1 MIAPIAWRTPPRH
14 YGPWE
19 LVTSMLTEALVARGI
34 DVTLF
39 ATRDS
44 LTAARLDGVVPAPYC
59 EDPAIDA
66 KVWEFRHLAHVF
78 GQADRFDL
86 IHNQADF
93 PAHAFS
99 GLVDTPM
106 VTTIH
111 GFSSDRILP
120 MYKPFE
126 RRIHYV
132 AISEADRHPD
142 LHYAATIHHGI
153 DPADFPLD
161 PVGGEDLLYFG
172 RIHPDK
178 GTAEAIAVARAVG
191 RRLHIYGLVQDEGYH
206 AREVLPYVD
215 GERVIYHGTVGGAAR
230 RRALGQAHA
239 LLHLINFDEPF
250 GLSVIEAMAC
260 GTPVIAV
267 RRGSMAEII
276 EDGRTG
282 FLVNSPGEA
291 IAAVSRIA
299 TIDRAATSR
308 AVADR
313 FSVDRMA
320 DDYLALYRRVIA
332 PDHTT
337 AGTITNPSGGAGSSS
352 SESVAAVAPAAAARC
367 ASSAAVLT
375 AAALASDAAVTVI
388 TGGAAA
394 GLSPKIAVSD
404 K

>member
-1 MIAPIAWRTPPRH
+1 MRIAMIAPIAWRTPPRH

-19 LVTSMLTEALVARGI
+19 LVTSMLTEALVARGV

-39 ATRDS
+39 ATQDS
-44 LTAARLDGVVPAPYC
+44 VTAGKLDGVVPAAYS
-59 EDPAIDA
+59 EDPSIDA
-66 KVWEFRHLAHVF
+66 KVWEYRHLAHVF
-78 GQADRFDL
+78 SQADRFDL

-126 RRIHYV
+126 RRIAYV

-142 LHYAATIHHGI
+142 LRYAATIHHGI

-178 GTAEAIAVARAVG
+178 GTAEAIATARGVG
-191 RRLHIYGLVQDEGYH
+191 RRLHIYGVIQDEGYH
-206 AREVLPYVD
+206 AREVLPHVD
-215 GERVIYHGTVGGAAR
+215 GDRVIYHGAVGGEAR
-230 RRALGQAHA
+230 RRALAQVYA

-282 FLVNSPGEA
+282 FLVTSVDEA
-291 IAAVSRIA
+291 VAAVGRIA
-299 TIDRAATSR
+299 TIDRATTSR
-308 AVADR
+308 AVAER
-313 FSVDRMA
+313 FSVGRMA
-320 DDYLALYRRVIA
+320 EDYLDLYRRLIA
-332 PDHTT
+332 ERSGSGRNDHQSV
-337 AGTITNPSGGAGSSS
+337 GRLD
-352 SESVAAVAPAAAARC
+352 VAAV
-367 ASSAAVLT
+367 
-375 AAALASDAAVTVI
+375 
-388 TGGAAA
+388 
-394 GLSPKIAVSD
+394 
-404 K
+404 